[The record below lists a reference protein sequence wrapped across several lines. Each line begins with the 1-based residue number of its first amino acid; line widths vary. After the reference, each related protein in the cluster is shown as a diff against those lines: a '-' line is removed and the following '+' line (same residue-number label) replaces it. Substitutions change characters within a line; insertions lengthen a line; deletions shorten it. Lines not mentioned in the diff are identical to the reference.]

1 MKNFNE
7 IIMELPEM
15 HRTALTWFFR
25 NKGTEQTWPKPLSDG
40 TLLASKAQGI
50 YKPKWTKY
58 CLSIRQSL
66 RSRYAD
72 KELQVRSD
80 GTWSLVYAQEASD
93 PRSRDADYANRSLI
107 ACMEDRV
114 PIGVLKQFSE
124 IPVSRYQVLG
134 VAMVLRHQEGYFLIE
149 GFAVDGTVRGLESPQ
164 DLGVLVTIQEKEMNL
179 AGAFDPDNII
189 DAREKTL
196 TSIIRRRG
204 QPNFRQQ
211 LLEIYGA
218 RCAITNCDVEEALEA
233 VHILPY
239 KGPQTNQPSNGLLLR
254 ADIHVLFDLGL
265 IAVDTKTM
273 KVLIASSLVGS
284 SYAALNGNKLRLPK
298 TQTFGPSK
306 EALDQHRTWT
316 GL

>member
-7 IIMELPEM
+7 IILELPER
-15 HRTALTWFFR
+15 HRTALNWFLR
-25 NKGTEQTWPKPLSDG
+25 NRGTEQTWPKPSPDG

-72 KELQVRSD
+72 KELQVHSD

-107 ACMEDRV
+107 ACMEERV
-114 PIGVLKQFSE
+114 PIGVMKQISE
-124 IPVSRYQVLG
+124 TPVSRYQVLG
-134 VAMVLRHQEGYFLIE
+134 VAMVLRHHEGYFLIE
-149 GFAVDGTVRGLESPQ
+149 GFAADGTVKGLESPQ
-164 DLGVLVTIQEKEMNL
+164 DLKALATIHEKEMDL
-179 AGAFDPDNII
+179 AGAFDPENII
-189 DAREKTL
+189 DAREKIL

-211 LLEIYGA
+211 LLELYGA
-218 RCAITNCDVEEALEA
+218 RCAITNCGVEEALEA

-239 KGPQTNQPSNGLLLR
+239 KGPQTNHPSNGLLLR

-265 IAVDTKTM
+265 ITVDTKTM
-273 KVLIASSLVGS
+273 TVMIASSLMGS
-284 SYAALNGNKLRLPK
+284 CYAELNGARLHLPR
-298 TQTFGPSK
+298 TAAFNPSK
-306 EALDQHRTWT
+306 DALDQHRAWS

>member
-7 IIMELPEM
+7 IIKELPEM

-25 NKGTEQTWPKPLSDG
+25 NKDTEQTWPKPLPDG

-66 RSRYAD
+66 RSRYAN

-80 GTWSLVYAQEASD
+80 GTWSMVYAQEASD

-107 ACMEDRV
+107 TCMKDRV
-114 PIGVLKQFSE
+114 PIGVLKQISE
-124 IPVSRYQVLG
+124 TPE
-134 VAMVLRHQEGYFLIE
+134 EGYFLVE
-149 GFAVDGTVRGLESPQ
+149 GFAADGTVRGLESPQ
-164 DLGVLVTIQEKEMNL
+164 DLGALVTIREKEMDL
-179 AGAFDPDNII
+179 ARAFDPDNII

-218 RCAITNCDVEEALEA
+218 RCAITNCNVEEALEA

-239 KGPQTNQPSNGLLLR
+239 KGPQTNHPSNGLLLR
-254 ADIHVLFDLGL
+254 VSRG
-265 IAVDTKTM
+265 T
-273 KVLIASSLVGS
+273 
-284 SYAALNGNKLRLPK
+284 
-298 TQTFGPSK
+298 
-306 EALDQHRTWT
+306 
-316 GL
+316 